1 MSFFMLLYVFLF
13 CLLSADRFVKS
24 LAQVVPVY
32 KGEDGESGG
41 SKNCYGRN
49 GSPTYIRVSPCI
61 SS

>member
-24 LAQVVPVY
+24 LAQVVPLY

-49 GSPTYIRVSPCI
+49 GSPTYICVSPCI